1 MGKGLLALLFS
12 LVVSVVSALLVLAA
26 SALIGRE
33 TLFSPDQWILL
44 AAGMLFSL
52 LMTYVTGLAAML
64 MKKPRQGLYVA
75 SVLSFLAAVP
85 ALAVWLLPG
94 SPLLWSSGS
103 LLLLLAVDLL
113 LAGFVHRRI
122 GREQLMR
129 CI

>member
-1 MGKGLLALLFS
+1 
-12 LVVSVVSALLVLAA
+12 
-26 SALIGRE
+26 
-33 TLFSPDQWILL
+33 
-44 AAGMLFSL
+44 
-52 LMTYVTGLAAML
+52 MTYVTGLATML